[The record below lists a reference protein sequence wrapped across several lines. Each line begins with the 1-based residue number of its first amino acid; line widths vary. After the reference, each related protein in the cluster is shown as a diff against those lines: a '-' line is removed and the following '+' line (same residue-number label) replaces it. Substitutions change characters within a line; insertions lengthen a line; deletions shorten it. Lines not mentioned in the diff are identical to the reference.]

1 MVPWD
6 MLPKDL
12 QKAILAMIILYG
24 GTRVCA
30 GPGPMVCD
38 PAPPPTSTPSPFK
51 TPMICDPL
59 PPPSRTAT
67 PALFKTP
74 MICDPP
80 PRPSI
85 TPTAIVRRHFQV
97 TSLKTL
103 SDLSLQGAVIKGNVR
118 DGQGRPLKGLQVT
131 AQGKSQ
137 VQAVTGNEGD
147 YVINIGEPGEYRITV
162 EGGQAYALPL
172 ELEQHDVVTID
183 WVEVKETSSQ
193 IPLPLAEIRS
203 VDLVWDDGLTFSAES
218 PWPDAR
224 LRWSVSGGTLV
235 EEDECVTWQPPA
247 EPGRYLLQVAAD
259 WGQAGLA
266 VDALTLVVE
275 EDGSINFG

>member
-24 GTRVCA
+24 GARVCA

-38 PAPPPTSTPSPFK
+38 PPPPPTSTPPPFK
-51 TPMICDPL
+51 TPMICDPI
-59 PPPSRTAT
+59 PAPTRTAT
-67 PALFKTP
+67 PTLFKTP

-85 TPTAIVRRHFQV
+85 TPTAIVGRHFQL
-97 TSLKTL
+97 TSLKTQ
-103 SDLSLQGAVIKGNVR
+103 SDPSLQGAVIRGNVR
-118 DGQGRPLKGLQVT
+118 DGQGRPLKGLRVT
-131 AQGKSQ
+131 AQGNTQ
-137 VQAVTGNEGD
+137 YQATTGNEGD
-147 YVINIGEPGEYRITV
+147 YAINIGELGEYQIMV
-162 EGGQAYALPL
+162 EGSQAYAVSLQL
-172 ELEQHDVVTID
+172 KQHDVVTIG

-203 VDLVWDDGLTFSAES
+203 VDLVWDDGLTFGAES

-224 LRWSVSGGTLV
+224 LRWSVSGGTIV
-235 EEDECVTWQPPA
+235 EEDECVTWWPPA
-247 EPGRYLLQVAAD
+247 EPGRYLLQVVAD

-275 EDGSINFG
+275 EDGSINVG